1 MNQITTVSSIT
12 AQDLAEY
19 IRLPDAS
26 ADDLTTLNNMLGVA
40 KNYMS
45 HYTGRTL
52 EELDDYQDFVIVCF
66 VLVQDMWDSRTLY
79 VDSTNLNYVV
89 EGILNMHSTNL
100 LPKVLDNE

>member
-12 AQDLAEY
+12 AQDVAEY

-40 KNYMS
+40 KNYMC

-89 EGILNMHSTNL
+89 ESILNMHSTNL